1 MYRWWESIRNE
12 EREAMMLS
20 EEDRQT
26 YMPDLM
32 SEPVASALTRQLAP
46 LDHCTKDSELSQADF
61 VHA

>member
-32 SEPVASALTRQLAP
+32 SELVASASTGSWPYSTTAP
-46 LDHCTKDSELSQADF
+46 KAQS
-61 VHA
+61 